1 MTRLLYYLVLVGTPY
16 QRPDAFG
23 GCLDPQWHSKTSLGC
38 RMHVLQV
45 PGPEWEHG
53 TSLGTASEIYSLKNL
68 KLYTAVISH
77 AAQQISFKVSP
88 PLRLY
93 VGYCK
98 SILALPEG
106 LGDLTSLVELK
117 VHDCKG
123 IKTLPESTRQL
134 KCLQHLEISGCSEL
148 VRWCMLNKMELVHI
162 KEIVC
167 ALPLN
172 PL

>member
-1 MTRLLYYLVLVGTPY
+1 MVGLQGFKCKLASIDRGWRQLLWRQKSRQSHGGTPY
-16 QRPDAFG
+16 QRPDACV
-23 GCLDPQWHSKTSLGC
+23 GCLDPRWHSKTSLGC
-38 RMHVLQV
+38 RMHVLQ
-45 PGPEWEHG
+45 
-53 TSLGTASEIYSLKNL
+53 
-68 KLYTAVISH
+68 VISH

-88 PLRLY
+88 PLRLH

-123 IKTLPESTRQL
+123 IKTLPESIRQL
-134 KCLQHLEISGCSEL
+134 KCLQRLNISGCSKL
-148 VRWCMLNKMELVHI
+148 VRWCSSRKNKMKLFHI